1 MIRNLEEFTVTR
13 NRVTK
18 FERLLA
24 ALRQTARPDEWAS
37 LSSGYR
43 TEIERMQGEV
53 LDYLRRE
60 ARSTR

>member
-18 FERLLA
+18 FERFLE
-24 ALRQTARPDEWAS
+24 ALRQNTRPDEWAS

>member
-18 FERLLA
+18 FERFLE
-24 ALRQTARPDEWAS
+24 ALRQNTRLDEWAS

>member
-18 FERLLA
+18 FERLLE
-24 ALRQTARPDEWAS
+24 ALRQTARPEEWPA

-43 TEIERMQGEV
+43 LEIG
-53 LDYLRRE
+53 RRK
-60 ARSTR
+60 ARY